1 MDQPIHHEGSVI
13 MIGWPSVIDRT
24 HWMSK
29 VSIVLLVVGVN
40 HVDVTLQRHS
50 PHIKVCVCVC
60 MHVCV
65 HVCMCVYICM
75 YVCMC
80 VYVCMYACMCVSLYK
95 GTPLI
100 LIYACV
106 CMDVCMHVCVH
117 VCIYACMCVYVCMY
131 VCMYACVYM
140 YVCMYVS
147 TYVCMY
153 ASTYVCECMYIC
165 MYACVRVWMYVWY
178 HQMAVWEAKK
188 TRDPK
193 KKHVTLSSSSSH
205 HHDHFLLLLQ
215 SFSQFH
221 LSSSSSPAKTNS
233 FRVSGFSQVHAN
245 ASHENRETPAEHF
258 NFRASAIQ
266 SGVSFS
272 ESRVSVRIES
282 ERDRIEFFF
291 FLVLN

>member
-50 PHIKVCVCVC
+50 PHIKVCVC
-60 MHVCV
+60 
-65 HVCMCVYICM
+65 
-75 YVCMC
+75 
-80 VYVCMYACMCVSLYK
+80 
-95 GTPLI
+95 
-100 LIYACV
+100 
-106 CMDVCMHVCVH
+106 VCMHVCVH